1 MALAQAAVLADCL
14 AAGRAGDYE
23 RAWRRVSR
31 RAWMLTS
38 GLLWSRHQALL
49 APRIV
54 PAAQRLP
61 NLFTSIVNEV
71 AKA

>member
-1 MALAQAAVLADCL
+1 MALAQAAVLADCV
-14 AAGRAGDYE
+14 AAGRADDYE
-23 RAWRRVSR
+23 RSWRRVSR
-31 RAWMLTS
+31 KAWVLTS

-61 NLFTSIVNEV
+61 YFFTSIVNHV
-71 AKA
+71 AQA